1 MRLVHTTSV
10 TEVSEYGSV
19 PELLVENLG
28 HSRVMFL
35 EDEERV
41 GAKQNRVLNVSGL
54 IGTRSQSRIP
64 VSCVEQGR

>member
-1 MRLVHTTSV
+1 M
-10 TEVSEYGSV
+10 